1 MDELQGPRSGEA
13 AEVRYLTVNSKLPQ
27 RENESWNDMKNIF
40 HDVTGSFNSKRAH
53 PSFPGIVGRL

>member
-27 RENESWNDMKNIF
+27 RENESWNDMKKYF
-40 HDVTGSFNSKRAH
+40 S
-53 PSFPGIVGRL
+53 